1 LGLPRTSTTVAV
13 MRRGFGRV
21 SLSAWLPMPVVL
33 VLLVLLLLLCGCSG
47 KVESVRAA
55 QPYIE
60 NFGDLRLRAL
70 NLLELR
76 SDVQR
81 QRLLLAAIQT
91 NEDVLPDNLKPLL
104 ERLRAQRVD
113 ITEKQLDEGDALF
126 WRMLDFAFSENPNV
140 LQAEIVF
147 LEKDGSASAMRYPR
161 ELELPVGLKWYGLRQ
176 PRTFAG
182 LTRCVTNDGSEPCVL
197 LQLRPRDYPGSAG
210 LTVAYRRTPLE
221 VTGDA
226 ESDQ

>member
-1 LGLPRTSTTVAV
+1 
-13 MRRGFGRV
+13 MHRGFGRLP
-21 SLSAWLPMPVVL
+21 LSSWLPVS
-33 VLLVLLLLLCGCSG
+33 VLLVLLAGCAG
-47 KVESVRAA
+47 KVEAVRAA

-81 QRLLLAAIQT
+81 QRLLLAAIKG
-91 NEDVLPDNLKPLL
+91 NEDALPDTLKPLL
-104 ERLRAQRVD
+104 ERVRAQRAD
-113 ITEKQLDEGDALF
+113 ITEERLEEGEALF
-126 WRMLDFAFSENPNV
+126 WRMLDYAFSENPNV

-147 LEKDGSASAMRYPR
+147 LEKDGSASTMRYPR
-161 ELELPVGLKWYGLRQ
+161 ERELPVGLKWYGLRQ

-182 LTRCVTNDGSEPCVL
+182 LTNCVTDEGSEPCVL